1 MNKNKQTTKNR
12 KGRHLTYGKRCRI
25 ETLLAEGQSMR
36 YIAECVGCSPSTVSR
51 EIKQHSFIQ
60 KSHTND
66 CLNKSNCHKHNV
78 CGGISCRKSVKLV
91 INARNTVPT
100 MYRHTAPNWKQGFC
114 ATAATNCCTA
124 TLKRNCTKL
133 ISPRMNTVRCSSED
147 VTVLI

>member
-66 CLNKSNCHKHNV
+66 CL
-78 CGGISCRKSVKLV
+78 KL
-91 INARNTVPT
+91 
-100 MYRHTAPNWKQGFC
+100 KQIELPQAQCMRWHF
-114 ATAATNCCTA
+114 
-124 TLKRNCTKL
+124 LQEK
-133 ISPRMNTVRCSSED
+133 V
-147 VTVLI
+147 